1 MIKTESQS
9 FTFPRPVSPTKE
21 ELRSNA
27 HPYAIKTTATGVL
40 TRSNSNA
47 SPPQQ
52 STAYHYVPS
61 PSPSPSS
68 SNSASKLNGRGH
80 RYSRSLSSD
89 LPRPLPIPPP
99 SPSRSTGD
107 VFSDSMSEGSPSRKP
122 KRSETLPTP
131 PGVGPRRLPAL
142 DDLPTN
148 PKSWTPSQLSL
159 YLSTTLKVRSGET
172 LQLPAPVAQDIAAF
186 VRESRITGRSFLRMK
201 EEDLEQFQINKL
213 WRSALLSASRSL
225 RQNVLKGR
233 IWGFGNGIDG
243 SPYSVVAE
251 SDDNHTPNGH
261 LRRRSSSL
269 SETHSSNPFVNGSA
283 SSEDLEN
290 NDTPIR
296 RCLKGKAFGGRYR
309 NGRVKG
315 MVETFERSNSVD
327 EGLSDSHLRRER
339 SGSNAST
346 SSGSSIYETAD
357 SAHAT
362 LKPRPLPA
370 TPSDSSLS
378 ISPSEEEPSIEELL
392 ANSYLSS
399 VPLLTERGD
408 NSSLTERPKKRRG
421 GAIGV
426 HAWEAEAEDND
437 GDGEDGIQ
445 RVTVKRILPVPGTT
459 MEDLFTLGPIAKTNI
474 DFSVESL
481 PKGPTP
487 AVDANART
495 RIEELEKDLET
506 TKQLIERLKARLE
519 VVEKKVENMEVVE
532 AEREREREREE
543 RRKKKEQREKERPE
557 ERERAEASRTVSTPF
572 EPQTYMGKIF
582 HALFGARSI
591 TLQNGG
597 ERPRFLTSSYYERFV
612 EPTTLSGLPSYILLV
627 GLGVCA
633 VVLKVLIRKS
643 FAVGIVAR
651 RR

>member
-1 MIKTESQS
+1 MTKTESQT
-9 FTFPRPVSPTKE
+9 FTFPRPISPTKE
-21 ELRSNA
+21 ELRPNT
-27 HPYAIKTTATGVL
+27 HPYAIKTTSTGLL

-47 SPPQQ
+47 SPQQQ
-52 STAYHYVPS
+52 STTHHYVPS
-61 PSPSPSS
+61 PSPSPSR

-80 RYSRSLSSD
+80 RYSRSISSD

-99 SPSRSTGD
+99 SPSQSTGD
-107 VFSDSMSEGSPSRKP
+107 VFSDSTSEGSPVRRP

-186 VRESRITGRSFLRMK
+186 VRESKITGRSFLRMK

-243 SPYSVVAE
+243 SPYSIVSG
-251 SDDNHTPNGH
+251 SDDDHTPNVH

-296 RCLKGKAFGGRYR
+296 RSLRGKVSG
-309 NGRVKG
+309 G
-315 MVETFERSNSVD
+315 MVETFERSNSFD
-327 EGLSDSHLRRER
+327 EGLSEGHPRRER
-339 SGSNAST
+339 TASNASS

-362 LKPRPLPA
+362 IKPRPLPA

-378 ISPSEEEPSIEELL
+378 IPPPEEEPSIEELL
-392 ANSYLSS
+392 ANSRLSS
-399 VPLLTERGD
+399 MSPFTEQSG
-408 NSSLTERPKKRRG
+408 SSSVTKRPKKRRVR
-421 GAIGV
+421 AIGV

-437 GDGEDGIQ
+437 GDGEDGVQ

-459 MEDLFTLGPIAKTNI
+459 VEDLFALGPVATRKI
-474 DFSVESL
+474 DVGVESL
-481 PKGPTP
+481 PEEPTP
-487 AVDANART
+487 SVDADALARV
-495 RIEELEKDLET
+495 EVLEKDLQS
-506 TKQLIERLKARLE
+506 TKKLIERLKARLE
-519 VVEKKVENMEVVE
+519 VVEKKVEDMEVVE
-532 AEREREREREE
+532 AEREREREEK
-543 RRKKKEQREKERPE
+543 RKKREQRERERQE
-557 ERERAEASRTVSTPF
+557 ERERAEASRETVLAPT
-572 EPQTYMGKIF
+572 EPRTYLGKF
-582 HALFGARSI
+582 FQALFGGSSI
-591 TLQNGG
+591 PLANGG

-612 EPTTLSGLPSYILLV
+612 EPTTLTALPSYILLV

-643 FAVGIVAR
+643 FIVGIVAR

>member
-1 MIKTESQS
+1 MSKTESQT

-21 ELRSNA
+21 ELRPNA
-27 HPYAIKTTATGVL
+27 HPYPIKTTSTGLL

-47 SPPQQ
+47 SPQQ
-52 STAYHYVPS
+52 PSTTHHYVPS
-61 PSPSPSS
+61 PSPSPSRP
-68 SNSASKLNGRGH
+68 NSASKLNGRGH
-80 RYSRSLSSD
+80 RYSRSLSTD

-99 SPSRSTGD
+99 SPSHSTGD
-107 VFSDSMSEGSPSRKP
+107 VFSNSTSEGSPARRP

-186 VRESRITGRSFLRMK
+186 VRESKITGRSFLRMK
-201 EEDLEQFQINKL
+201 EEDLEQFEINKL

-243 SPYSVVAE
+243 SPYSVVSA
-251 SDDNHTPNGH
+251 SDEDHTPNNH

-296 RCLKGKAFGGRYR
+296 RSLKGKASGGRYR

-315 MVETFERSNSVD
+315 MVETFERSSSVD
-327 EGLSDSHLRRER
+327 EGLSDGHPRRER
-339 SGSNAST
+339 TSSNAST

-378 ISPSEEEPSIEELL
+378 IPPPEEEPSIEELL
-392 ANSYLSS
+392 ANSRLSS
-399 VPLLTERGD
+399 VSPFTEQGT
-408 NSSLTERPKKRRG
+408 SSSVTKRPKKRRG

-437 GDGEDGIQ
+437 GDGANCIQ

-459 MEDLFTLGPIAKTNI
+459 VEDLFALGPIASRKI
-474 DFSVESL
+474 DVGVEPFPEEPS
-481 PKGPTP
+481 P
-487 AVDANART
+487 AADANAWAQV
-495 RIEELEKDLET
+495 EELEKDLES

-519 VVEKKVENMEVVE
+519 AVEKKVEDMEVVE
-532 AEREREREREE
+532 AEREREREE
-543 RRKKKEQREKERPE
+543 RRKKKEQRERERQE
-557 ERERAEASRTVSTPF
+557 ERERVEASRKAVSAPL
-572 EPQTYMGKIF
+572 ESQTYLGKF
-582 HALFGARSI
+582 MRALFGGSSI
-591 TLQNGG
+591 PSVNGG

-612 EPTTLSGLPSYILLV
+612 EPTTLTGLPSYILLV

-633 VVLKVLIRKS
+633 VVLRVLIRKS
-643 FAVGIVAR
+643 FAVALITR

>member
-1 MIKTESQS
+1 MSKTENQV
-9 FTFPRPVSPTKE
+9 FAFPRPASPTKE
-21 ELRSNA
+21 ELRPNA
-27 HPYAIKTTATGVL
+27 HPYAIKTTSTGVL

-47 SPPQQ
+47 SPQQQ
-52 STAYHYVPS
+52 STTHHYVPS
-61 PSPSPSS
+61 PSPSLSRSS
-68 SNSASKLNGRGH
+68 SSKLNGRGH

-99 SPSRSTGD
+99 SPSQITGD
-107 VFSDSMSEGSPSRKP
+107 VFSDSTSEGSPARRP

-172 LQLPAPVAQDIAAF
+172 LQLPAPVAQDVAVF

-251 SDDNHTPNGH
+251 SDDEHTPNGH

-283 SSEDLEN
+283 SSDDLGD

-296 RCLKGKAFGGRYR
+296 RSLRGKASGGRYR

-327 EGLSDSHLRRER
+327 EGLSDSHPRRER

-357 SAHAT
+357 SAYAT

-378 ISPSEEEPSIEELL
+378 TSPPEEEPSIEELL
-392 ANSYLSS
+392 ANSHLSS
-399 VPLLTERGD
+399 VSPVMERGD
-408 NSSLTERPKKRRG
+408 SSSVTKRPKKRRG
-421 GAIGV
+421 GAVGV
-426 HAWEAEAEDND
+426 HAWEAEVEDND
-437 GDGEDGIQ
+437 SDGEDGPQ

-459 MEDLFTLGPIAKTNI
+459 VEDLFALGPIAKTEI
-474 DFSVESL
+474 DVGVESL
-481 PKGPTP
+481 PEEP
-487 AVDANART
+487 APSIDAKARAQV
-495 RIEELEKDLET
+495 EVLEKDLET

-519 VVEKKVENMEVVE
+519 VVEKRVENMEVVE
-532 AEREREREREE
+532 AEREREEEE
-543 RRKKKEQREKERPE
+543 RRKKREEKEKQRQE
-557 ERERAEASRTVSTPF
+557 EREQAEASRTTVSTPF
-572 EPQTYMGKIF
+572 EPQTYLGKIF
-582 HALFGARSI
+582 RALFGARS
-591 TLQNGG
+591 TPLANDDG
-597 ERPRFLTSSYYERFV
+597 RPRFLTSSYYERFV

-643 FAVGIVAR
+643 FAIGIIAR

>member
-1 MIKTESQS
+1 MSKTESQAFS
-9 FTFPRPVSPTKE
+9 FPRPASPTKE
-21 ELRSNA
+21 ALRPNA
-27 HPYAIKTTATGVL
+27 HPYPIKTTSTGVL

-47 SPPQQ
+47 SPQQQ
-52 STAYHYVPS
+52 STAHHYVPS
-61 PSPSPSS
+61 SSPGPSR
-68 SNSASKLNGRGH
+68 SNSSPKLNGRGH

-99 SPSRSTGD
+99 SPSHSIGD
-107 VFSDSMSEGSPSRKP
+107 VFSDSTSEGSSDRKP

-172 LQLPAPVAQDIAAF
+172 LQLPAPVAQDIATF
-186 VRESRITGRSFLRMK
+186 VRESRITGRSFLHMK

-243 SPYSVVAE
+243 SPYSVVDV
-251 SDDNHTPNGH
+251 SDDEHTPNGH

-269 SETHSSNPFVNGSA
+269 SETYSSNLFVNGSA

-290 NDTPIR
+290 IDTPIR
-296 RCLKGKAFGGRYR
+296 RSLKGKASGGRYR

-327 EGLSDSHLRRER
+327 EGLSDGHSPRER

-362 LKPRPLPA
+362 VKPRPLPA

-378 ISPSEEEPSIEELL
+378 VSPPEEEPSMEALL
-392 ANSYLSS
+392 ANSHLSS
-399 VPLLTERGD
+399 VSPFTERLD
-408 NSSLTERPKKRRG
+408 SSSVTKRPKKRRG
-421 GAIGV
+421 GAVGV
-426 HAWEAEAEDND
+426 HAWEAEAEDNA
-437 GDGEDGIQ
+437 DGEGGVQ
-445 RVTVKRILPVPGTT
+445 RVTVKRVLPVPGTGV
-459 MEDLFTLGPIAKTNI
+459 EDLFALGPVAKTMV
-474 DFSVESL
+474 DVGVGPL
-481 PKGPTP
+481 PEEPVP
-487 AVDANART
+487 AVDAHARAQV
-495 RIEELEKDLET
+495 EELEKDLET
-506 TKQLIERLKARLE
+506 TKQLIEKLKLRLE
-519 VVEKKVENMEVVE
+519 AVEKDVESMEKAE
-532 AEREREREREE
+532 AEREREAELKGKERQE
-543 RRKKKEQREKERPE
+543 EKER
-557 ERERAEASRTVSTPF
+557 AQAYRTTQL
-572 EPQTYMGKIF
+572 EPQTYLGKIF
-582 HALFGARSI
+582 HALFGARSMPF
-591 TLQNGG
+591 NGG

-633 VVLKVLIRKS
+633 VVLRVLIRRS
-643 FAVGIVAR
+643 LIVVR